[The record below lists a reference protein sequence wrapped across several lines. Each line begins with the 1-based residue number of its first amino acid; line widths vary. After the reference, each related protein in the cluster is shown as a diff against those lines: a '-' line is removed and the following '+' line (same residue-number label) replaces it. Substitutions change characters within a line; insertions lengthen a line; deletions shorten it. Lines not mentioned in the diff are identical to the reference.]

1 MAIMKKNHVLIM
13 KRRPDGMMVVQQ
25 QGMEVLG
32 VNLSPSVSFKD
43 QFAVRPHVMLNACLS
58 LSWPNNS
65 FRPRSRVAQLR
76 PEDREVKV
84 HTLAVARMCGG
95 LLA

>member
-1 MAIMKKNHVLIM
+1 MSIEK
-13 KRRPDGMMVVQQ
+13 Q

-32 VNLSPSVSFKD
+32 VDLSPSMSVKD

-65 FRPRSRVAQLR
+65 FRPRSQVAQLR
-76 PEDREVKV
+76 SEAEK
-84 HTLAVARMCGG
+84 
-95 LLA
+95 

>member
-1 MAIMKKNHVLIM
+1 
-13 KRRPDGMMVVQQ
+13 
-25 QGMEVLG
+25 MEVLD

-43 QFAVRPHVMLNACLS
+43 RFAVRPHVMLNVCLS
-58 LSWPNNS
+58 LSWQDNS

-84 HTLAVARMCGG
+84 RTLAVVRMCGE